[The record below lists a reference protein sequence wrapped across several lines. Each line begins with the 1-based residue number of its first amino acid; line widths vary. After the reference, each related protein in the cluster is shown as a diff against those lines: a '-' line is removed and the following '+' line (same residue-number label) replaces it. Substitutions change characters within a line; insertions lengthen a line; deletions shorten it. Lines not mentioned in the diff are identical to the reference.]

1 VQIRRRRARLTG
13 AVEPKGG
20 RLTRRTDEG
29 PAVEARVPR
38 FFLGFARRGSTSRRL
53 RGFCV
58 ARCVSVVAVSA
69 LLVVVLAIGAF
80 FAALARGP
88 IASDWLAP
96 KIVEALDDL
105 YIHRYQFALSSAAI
119 ASTDHGLTLTVNG
132 LSMKSGERTI
142 LAAPRAQ
149 LSVDPRALL
158 VGRLTPRRLDV
169 LDLELRL
176 EVLPDGVVAI
186 SAPGADP
193 VAIPLDPPPLA
204 EPAAA
209 AAVGPPAPSLRQA
222 AGALRAVMDFIVDP
236 ESPIAAIDKIGVSN
250 ARLVIDD
257 RTLDRTIV
265 YDDLALSFD
274 KTGGARRL
282 RLGATGSFGHVGAEV
297 DAKGAMGE
305 RRTLDLRLRRL
316 SMEEIALAAG
326 ARTLPFDTDA
336 PLSLDLHFA
345 LAGDGRVT
353 EARGKFAAGEGFFR
367 LEEPDAEPFLLQEL
381 SISGR
386 WDMERRLLVIEP
398 VEIRTSVARLSFTGV
413 LTPPA
418 EATGAFALSFDLA
431 RPGAFL
437 PERHGEAA
445 LVVENAGL
453 SARLDLAAKK
463 YTVDRIFLEGP
474 ELHATASMAVDG
486 AQPDGTH
493 VKYAIGATQTP
504 LRSVLR
510 IWPTHVAAP
519 TRAWMDQHI
528 PSGML
533 RAGALSADLDQQA
546 IIAGRYERPPPDAAL
561 RGDFELENATLVD
574 AVPGLWPI
582 NGMNGHIAL
591 TGRTAS
597 FVASSGVMESA
608 PGRKLAITEG
618 VFRAPSLGV
627 DPAAASIELKLAG
640 GVEAVADIL
649 SLDSVAPAASLPMDA
664 NALKG
669 QIEGKLRIDF
679 ELGLAAKEEHTRIAV
694 DAEATN
700 LSMERFIGKERLE
713 GAALRLVSDR
723 EGLRVAGTGHVFGAP
738 ISLDLRRAAGEKGQ
752 AQAQLALSLDDAAR
766 VRAGYGF
773 AGVSGV
779 VGVQVQTKLPIED
792 SESLIEIDLTKAA
805 LDHPL
810 PGVTKAMGKPGRAS
824 FTLVR
829 RPEGSALEQL
839 QAEAGPQQFSGVVEL
854 GRDGVLR
861 SAKLTQMKLSPGD
874 DMRLE
879 ATRGGDALKLVVR
892 GANIDARPLLRYLSQ
907 QSAEQGVAA
916 TAAGKPPATDD
927 FDLDLKSPIVTG
939 HGKQILSNVDLR
951 FERRA
956 GKPRQLALTGNFGR
970 EPFAAML
977 TRHPSGAPQIDL
989 STSDGGALLSFLD
1002 LYHRME
1008 SGALTATI
1016 LLNPGRSDGTMR
1028 ISDFYLQNEPAI
1040 RQLVLQ
1046 GAARIDDKGA
1056 SRFDPDSVKFA
1067 RVQSAFTW
1075 ANGRVAMRDAVM
1087 SGTEI
1092 GLTVDGYIDLARD
1105 RIDVS
1110 GSFIPAYGLNS
1121 LVSNIPVIGL
1131 MLAGGQHE
1139 GVFAVSFRVS
1149 GAFSAPVLTVNPLSV
1164 IAPGLLRKVFGVID
1178 GTGTG
1183 RLPESAAPSR

>member
-1 VQIRRRRARLTG
+1 MTQRI
-13 AVEPKGG
+13 
-20 RLTRRTDEG
+20 DEG
-29 PAVEARVPR
+29 PAVGARIPR
-38 FFLGFARRGSTSRRL
+38 FFLGFAPRGSTSLRL
-53 RGFCV
+53 RAFCV
-58 ARCVSVVAVSA
+58 VRCVSVVAVSA
-69 LLVVVLAIGAF
+69 LLLVVLAVGAF

-132 LSMKSGERTI
+132 LAMKSGERTI
-142 LAAPRAQ
+142 IAAPRAQ

-158 VGRLTPRRLDV
+158 VGRLTPHRLDV

-193 VAIPLDPPPLA
+193 VSIPLDA
-204 EPAAA
+204 PAAA
-209 AAVGPPAPSLRQA
+209 ESSSTESSSTESSSTESSSADPSAAPQAAPAVPSLRQA
-222 AGALRAVMDFIVDP
+222 AGALRALMDFIVSP
-236 ESPIAAIDKIGVSN
+236 ESPIGAIDKIGVSN

-257 RTLDRTIV
+257 HTLDKTIL

-274 KTGGARRL
+274 KIAGARRL
-282 RLGATGSFGHVGAEV
+282 RLGATGPSGHVGAEV
-297 DAKGAMGE
+297 EARGAMGE
-305 RRTLDLRLRRL
+305 PRTLDARLRSL

-345 LAGDGRVT
+345 LAGDGRVV
-353 EARGKFAAGEGFFR
+353 EASGKFAAGEGFFR
-367 LEEPDAEPFLLQEL
+367 LEEPDAEPFMLQEL
-381 SISGR
+381 SVAGR
-386 WDMERRLLVIEP
+386 WDMERRLLAIEP
-398 VEIRTSVARLSFTGV
+398 IEIRTGVARLSFKGT

-418 EATGAFALSFDLA
+418 DGTGTFALAFDLA

-437 PERHGEAA
+437 PERHGEAP
-445 LVVENAGL
+445 LVIENAGL
-453 SARLDLAAKK
+453 SAKLDLKAKK
-463 YTVDRIFLEGP
+463 YTVDRVFLDGP
-474 ELHATASMAVDG
+474 EVHATASVQVDG

-493 VKYAIGATQTP
+493 LKYMIHATQTP
-504 LRSVLR
+504 IRSVLR
-510 IWPTHVAAP
+510 IWPTQVAAP
-519 TRAWMDQHI
+519 TRMWMDEHI
-528 PSGML
+528 AGGVMRS
-533 RAGALSADLDQQA
+533 GALSADLDQA
-546 IIAGRYERPPPDAAL
+546 AMTAGRYERPPPDAAL
-561 RGDFELENATLVD
+561 RGDFDLDNATLVD

-608 PGRKLAITEG
+608 PGRRLAITEG
-618 VFRAPSLGV
+618 VFRAPSLGP
-627 DPAAASIELKLAG
+627 DPAPAWIELKLAG

-649 SLDSVAPAASLPMDA
+649 SLKSVAPAASLPMDA
-664 NALKG
+664 NQLKG
-669 QIEGKLRIDF
+669 QIDGKLRIDF
-679 ELGLAAKEEHTRIAV
+679 ELGQAAKEEHTRIAV
-694 DAEATN
+694 DAETTN

-713 GAALRLVSDR
+713 GATLRLVSDH
-723 EGLRVAGTGHVFGAP
+723 EGLRVTGSGRVFGAP
-738 ISLDLRRAAGEKGQ
+738 VTLDLRRAAGEKGQ
-752 AQAQLALSLDDAAR
+752 AQAQLSLSLDDAAR
-766 VRAGYGF
+766 ARAGYGF
-773 AGVSGV
+773 VGVSGV

-792 SESLIEIDLTKAA
+792 SESQFEVDFSKAA
-805 LDHPL
+805 LDNPL
-810 PGVTKAMGKPGRAS
+810 PGVTKPLGKPGRAS
-824 FTLVR
+824 FTLVK
-829 RPEGSALEQL
+829 RPDGSALEQL

-861 SAKLTQMKLSPGD
+861 SAKLTQAKLSPGD

-907 QSAEQGVAA
+907 PSSEQAA
-916 TAAGKPPATDD
+916 AGAGKPPASDD

-956 GKPRQLALTGNFGR
+956 GKPRQLSLTGNFGR
-970 EPFAAML
+970 EPFAVML

-1008 SGALTATI
+1008 SGAMTATI
-1016 LLNPGRSDGTMR
+1016 VLNQGRSDGAMR
-1028 ISDFYLQNEPAI
+1028 INDFYLQNEPAV
-1040 RQLVLQ
+1040 RQLVMQ
-1046 GAARIDDKGA
+1046 GAARVDDKGA
-1056 SRFDPDSVKFA
+1056 AHFDPDSVKFA

-1075 ANGRVAMRDAVM
+1075 SNGRLAMRDAVM

-1092 GLTVDGYIDLARD
+1092 GLTVDGYIDMARD

-1110 GSFIPAYGLNS
+1110 GSFVPAYGLNN
-1121 LVSNIPVIGL
+1121 LVTNIPVIGF

-1149 GAFSAPVLTVNPLSV
+1149 GAFSAPVLTVNPLSM

-1183 RLPESAAPSR
+1183 RLPESAPGTR

>member
-1 VQIRRRRARLTG
+1 VQIRRRRARSG
-13 AVEPKGG
+13 AVEPKGW
-20 RLTRRTDEG
+20 RLTQRIDEG
-29 PAVEARVPR
+29 PAVGARAPR
-38 FFLGFARRGSTSRRL
+38 FLLGFFQRGSTAVRL

-58 ARCVSVVAVSA
+58 VRCLSILAVTA
-69 LLVVVLAIGAF
+69 LLVIVLTVGAF

-105 YIHRYQFALSSAAI
+105 YVHRYQFGISSVAI
-119 ASTDHGLTLTVNG
+119 ASTDHGLTFTVNG
-132 LSMKSGERTI
+132 LAVKSGERTI

-158 VGRLTPRRLDV
+158 IGRLTPRRLDV

-193 VAIPLDPPPLA
+193 VAIPLDAPSPA
-204 EPAAA
+204 EPAAEAQA
-209 AAVGPPAPSLRQA
+209 APVIPSLRQA
-222 AGALRAVMDFIVDP
+222 AGALRAVMNFIVDP
-236 ESPIAAIDKIGVSN
+236 ESPVAAIDKIGVSN

-257 RTLDRTIV
+257 RTLDKTIV
-265 YDDLALSFD
+265 YDDLTLSFD
-274 KTGGARRL
+274 KIAGARRL
-282 RLGATGSFGHVGAEV
+282 RLGATGSTGHVGAEV
-297 DAKGAMGE
+297 EAKGGLGE
-305 RRTLDLRLRRL
+305 RRTLDARLHSL

-345 LAGDGRVT
+345 LAGDGRVV
-353 EARGKFAAGEGFFR
+353 EASGKLSVGEGFFR
-367 LEEPDAEPFLLQEL
+367 LEEPDAEPFMLQEL

-386 WDMERRLLVIEP
+386 WDIERRLLAIEP
-398 VEIRTSVARLSFTGV
+398 VEIRTSVARLSFKGA

-418 EATGAFALSFDLA
+418 EGTGTVALSFDLA

-437 PERHGEAA
+437 PTRHGEAP

-453 SARLDLAAKK
+453 TATLDLLAKK
-463 YTVDRIFLEGP
+463 YKVERVFLDGP
-474 ELHATASMAVDG
+474 EVHATASLDVDG

-493 VKYAIGATQTP
+493 LKYAIHATQTP

-510 IWPTHVAAP
+510 IWPTQVAAP
-519 TRAWMDQHI
+519 TRMWMDEHI
-528 PSGML
+528 TAGVMRSGTL
-533 RAGALSADLDQQA
+533 TADLDQQA
-546 IIAGRYERPPPDAAL
+546 MTAGRYERPPPDAAL
-561 RGDFELENATLVD
+561 RGDFDLDNATLID

-591 TGRTAS
+591 TGRTVS
-597 FVASSGVMESA
+597 FVATSGVMESA
-608 PGRKLAITEG
+608 PGRRLAITEG
-618 VFRAPSLGV
+618 VFRAPSLGF
-627 DPAAASIELKLAG
+627 DPAPAWIELKLAG

-649 SLDSVAPAASLPMDA
+649 SLKSVAPAASLPMDA
-664 NALKG
+664 NQLKG

-694 DAEATN
+694 DAETSN
-700 LSMERFIGKERLE
+700 LTMERFIGKERLE

-723 EGLRVAGTGHVFGAP
+723 EGLRVTGAGRVFGAP
-738 ISLDLRRAAGEKGQ
+738 VTLDLRRAAGEKGQ
-752 AQAQLALSLDDAAR
+752 AQAQLSLSLDDAAR

-773 AGVSGV
+773 TGVSGV
-779 VGVQVQTKLPIED
+779 VGVQVQTRLPIED
-792 SESLIEIDLTKAA
+792 SESQFEIDFSKAA

-810 PGVTKAMGKPGRAS
+810 PGVTKPLGKPGRAS
-824 FTLVR
+824 FTLVK
-829 RPEGSALEQL
+829 RPDGSALEQL

-861 SAKLTQMKLSPGD
+861 SAKLSQAKLSPGD

-879 ATRGGDALKLVVR
+879 VTRGGDALKLVVR
-892 GANIDARPLLRYLSQ
+892 GANIDARPLLRFLSQ
-907 QSAEQGVAA
+907 PAAEQSAAA
-916 TAAGKPPATDD
+916 VAGKPPNSDD

-951 FERRA
+951 FERRG
-956 GKPRQLALTGNFGR
+956 GKPRQLSLTGNFGR

-989 STSDGGALLSFLD
+989 STSDGGAFLSFLD

-1008 SGALTATI
+1008 SGALSATL

-1028 ISDFYLQNEPAI
+1028 IQDFYLQNEPAI
-1040 RQLVLQ
+1040 RQLVMQ
-1046 GAARIDDKGA
+1046 GAARTDDKGA
-1056 SRFDPDSVKFA
+1056 AHFDPDSVKFA

-1075 ANGRVAMRDAVM
+1075 ANGRLTMRDAVM

-1110 GSFIPAYGLNS
+1110 GSFVPAYGLNN
-1121 LVSNIPVIGL
+1121 LVSNIPVIGF

-1183 RLPESAAPSR
+1183 RLPESAPAPR